1 MVNKTSTHQICFN
14 ILNNYDIFGHN
25 LLSIKK
31 KKLASKFEY
40 FPDFSIHVELFILR
54 RKVQSKK
61 RLQPCSLL
69 NVCPQQEDFE
79 NRIKFTFYIR
89 FWEVSPYKCVS
100 MGDLNCSVT
109 VYFWLCCYGGILVL
123 TKPIPLSQPLLNTCI
138 SGRIFFSNDKLKILM
153 FNNIR
158 HYLQGQMFLLFA
170 FTIVNTPIIL
180 PTFFNWRIIST
191 VYILK
196 AF

>member
-1 MVNKTSTHQICFN
+1 MKSDCSMISIIKPLVWLELIMISSIDLCGDTKLSKAFNKEAEQMVNKTSTHQICFN
-14 ILNNYDIFGHN
+14 ILNNYDIFGHK
-25 LLSIKK
+25 LLSIKKK

-109 VYFWLCCYGGILVL
+109 VYFWLCCYGG
-123 TKPIPLSQPLLNTCI
+123 
-138 SGRIFFSNDKLKILM
+138 M
-153 FNNIR
+153 
-158 HYLQGQMFLLFA
+158 
-170 FTIVNTPIIL
+170 
-180 PTFFNWRIIST
+180 
-191 VYILK
+191 
-196 AF
+196 

>member
-1 MVNKTSTHQICFN
+1 MKSDCSMISIIKQLVWHELIMISSIDLCGDTKLSKVFNKDLAEQMVNKTSTHQICFN

-79 NRIKFTFYIR
+79 NRIVYLLHKILGGQ
-89 FWEVSPYKCVS
+89 YKCVS

-109 VYFWLCCYGGILVL
+109 VYFWLCCYGG
-123 TKPIPLSQPLLNTCI
+123 
-138 SGRIFFSNDKLKILM
+138 M
-153 FNNIR
+153 
-158 HYLQGQMFLLFA
+158 
-170 FTIVNTPIIL
+170 
-180 PTFFNWRIIST
+180 
-191 VYILK
+191 
-196 AF
+196 

>member
-1 MVNKTSTHQICFN
+1 MKSDCSMISIIKLLVWLELIMISSIDLCGDTKLSKVFNKEAEQMVNKTSIHQICFN
-14 ILNNYDIFGHN
+14 ILNNYDIFGHK

-31 KKLASKFEY
+31 KKNQPQNLNIFQISLLK
-40 FPDFSIHVELFILR
+40 HVELFILR

-100 MGDLNCSVT
+100 MGDLNCSVA
-109 VYFWLCCYGGILVL
+109 VYFWLCCYGG
-123 TKPIPLSQPLLNTCI
+123 
-138 SGRIFFSNDKLKILM
+138 M
-153 FNNIR
+153 
-158 HYLQGQMFLLFA
+158 
-170 FTIVNTPIIL
+170 
-180 PTFFNWRIIST
+180 
-191 VYILK
+191 
-196 AF
+196 